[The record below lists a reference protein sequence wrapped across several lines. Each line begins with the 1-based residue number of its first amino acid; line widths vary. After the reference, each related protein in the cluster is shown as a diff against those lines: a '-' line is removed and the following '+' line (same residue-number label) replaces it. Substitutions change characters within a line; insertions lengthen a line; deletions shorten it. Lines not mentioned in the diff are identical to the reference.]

1 MANYTMTVYDIER
14 NESFFPNGV
23 FNFNYNF
30 YTDDKAI
37 KELFEKQF
45 LEYYQFHEIGFET
58 VYRFQLAL
66 KAHLDC
72 NADYW
77 RKLYYTELRSQD
89 LDFMSN
95 KDYTETIE
103 RVLDQDTTNQN
114 TNNSTS
120 NSTNEITNESS
131 SNSTNSGSSTVNGS
145 STSNSTNSGSS
156 TVNSDTT
163 STSSGSGTSNVNSKG
178 SDTNNGVAYI
188 STDNGSLTTASVSD
202 STNTNTANSSIA
214 NTNEASTNSTN
225 ETTNTNTSTNTNT
238 NTNETTNNS
247 TSNSTSNN
255 TSKGTSND
263 VGTNDERETTTIHG
277 VGNIGVTSAADL
289 LTGWRSVLISM
300 NLLIIESC
308 KDLFMQIY

>member
-1 MANYTMTVYDIER
+1 MANYTMTVYDIES
-14 NESFFPNGV
+14 NKYIWPNGV
-23 FNFNYNF
+23 FDFNYDF
-30 YTDDKAI
+30 YTDDPAI
-37 KELFEKQF
+37 KALFEKQF

-66 KAHLDC
+66 KAHLDV

-77 RKLYYTELRSQD
+77 SKLYQTELRSQE
-89 LDFMSN
+89 LDFMTN

-103 RVLDQDTTNQN
+103 RVLDQDTTNKN

-120 NSTNEITNESS
+120 NSTNAVTNESS
-131 SNSTNSGSSTVNGS
+131 SNSTDAGT
-145 STSNSTNSGSS
+145 S
-156 TVNSDTT
+156 TVNSNTT
-163 STSSGSGTSNVNSKG
+163 STSSGSGTSNINSKG

-214 NTNEASTNSTN
+214 NTNEA
-225 ETTNTNTSTNTNT
+225 TTS

-247 TSNSTSNN
+247 TSNSTSSN
-255 TSKGTSND
+255 TSHGTSND
-263 VGTNDERETTTIHG
+263 VGTNDEKETTKIHG
-277 VGNIGVTSAADL
+277 IGNIGVTSSADL

-300 NLLIIESC
+300 NLLVIESC

>member
-1 MANYTMTVYDIER
+1 MANYTMTVYDIES
-14 NESFFPNGV
+14 NKYIWPNGV
-23 FNFNYNF
+23 FDFNYDF
-30 YTDDKAI
+30 YTDDPAI
-37 KELFEKQF
+37 KALFEKQF
-45 LEYYQFHEIGFET
+45 LEYYQFHEIGFGT

-66 KAHLDC
+66 KAHLNV

-77 RKLYYTELRSQD
+77 SKLYQTELRSKD
-89 LDFMSN
+89 LDFMTN

-103 RVLDQDTTNQN
+103 RVLEQDTTNQN
-114 TNNSTS
+114 TSNSNSNSTNNSTS
-120 NSTNEITNESS
+120 NSTSSSTNEGS
-131 SNSTNSGSSTVNGS
+131 SN
-145 STSNSTNSGSS
+145 
-156 TVNSDTT
+156 VNSNTT
-163 STSSGSGTSNVNSKG
+163 STSSGNSSSNVNSKG

-214 NTNEASTNSTN
+214 NTNEASSNS
-225 ETTNTNTSTNTNT
+225 
-238 NTNETTNNS
+238 TNETTNNS

-255 TSKGTSND
+255 TSNGTSND
-263 VGTNDERETTTIHG
+263 VGTNDERETTKIHG

-308 KDLFMQIY
+308 KDLFIQIY